1 MTGVYFDY
9 CVNWMQCNICSSSLC
24 AKHSV
29 TETHTRVLCALHGLY
44 PYHKGMRF
52 PATIGRQS
60 VVLLHSELHFLTET
74 DRTGVHNG
82 ALVSLCP
89 INTLWVING
98 VIYTLSCINVAYL
111 KRYDELAHILSVRR
125 FTGCQHCVTCLCLW
139 LLFSST
145 LFDAKYLLSVN
156 SNRTNFRAHLIAWL
170 IHILSR
176 RSFIK

>member
-1 MTGVYFDY
+1 MTGVYFVLTVQLCFYFDY

-29 TETHTRVLCALHGLY
+29 QPLSVKTSTLGSISLRVYPYGNSHTHGLY

-52 PATIGRQS
+52 PVTIWRHS
-60 VVLLHSELHFLTET
+60 VVLLHSELHFLTVT

-125 FTGCQHCVTCLCLW
+125 FTGCQQCVTCLCLS
-139 LLFSST
+139 L
-145 LFDAKYLLSVN
+145 
-156 SNRTNFRAHLIAWL
+156 
-170 IHILSR
+170 
-176 RSFIK
+176 